1 MPQRPFR
8 PQASVYA
15 AKLALVV
22 VFVVV
27 MAIGFALGL
36 REYALGLATVV
47 TLAVALWKAWRGWK
61 DELENDGL
69 G

>member
-1 MPQRPFR
+1 MAERPFR
-8 PQASVYA
+8 PRASFYA
-15 AKLALVV
+15 TKLALGV
-22 VFVVV
+22 VFMVVA
-27 MAIGFALGL
+27 AIGFALGL

-47 TLAVALWKAWRGWK
+47 TLAVALWKAWRDWK

>member
-1 MPQRPFR
+1 MPHRPFR

-15 AKLALVV
+15 AKLALGV
-22 VFVVV
+22 VFVVA

-47 TLAVALWKAWRGWK
+47 TLAVALWKAWRDWK